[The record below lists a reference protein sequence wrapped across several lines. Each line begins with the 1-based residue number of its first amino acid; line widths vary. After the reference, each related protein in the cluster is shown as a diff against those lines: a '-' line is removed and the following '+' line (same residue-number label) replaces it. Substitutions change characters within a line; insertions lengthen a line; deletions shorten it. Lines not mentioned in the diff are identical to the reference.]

1 MNKVF
6 GLVREKKLE
15 TECICPYCN
24 GNGILPN
31 ISNFF
36 RILRK
41 DAGLTQKE
49 FANLSGYS
57 RTQIQMVE
65 VGKRNPTNNLIQS
78 YLDLKNDSIWKL
90 NKVWKDTR

>member
-1 MNKVF
+1 MKKAF
-6 GLVREKKLE
+6 GTGREKTLE
-15 TECICPYCN
+15 KECVCPYCN
-24 GNGILPN
+24 GEGILPN

-41 DAGLTQKE
+41 TAGLTQKE
-49 FANLSGYS
+49 FAQLSGYS

-65 VGKRNPTNNLIQS
+65 VGKRNPTNYLIQS
-78 YLDLKNDSIWKL
+78 YLKLKNDGQWKF